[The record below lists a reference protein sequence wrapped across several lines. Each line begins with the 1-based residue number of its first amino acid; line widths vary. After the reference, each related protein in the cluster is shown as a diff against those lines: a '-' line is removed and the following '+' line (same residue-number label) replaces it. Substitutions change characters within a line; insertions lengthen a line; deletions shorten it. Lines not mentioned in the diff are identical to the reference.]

1 MNPRYLYISLIIF
14 LNACSNSSYYDISI
28 PAKQSNRGDYGLVD
42 LKGNLVVD
50 FEIDQRPSIMTSNW
64 SYFKEDGKIRFV
76 NNKSN
81 FFDTDFSEALHFN
94 ENHSI
99 VKLNDGRLAII
110 DLDLKVVNT
119 LDGAEKVGYLSDGM
133 IKFLGSNGLWG
144 YMNKYGDVV
153 IEPIYNRASFFS
165 ENLATVG
172 LKNFDNNK
180 IEYGVID
187 KSGSQKLKVSSRYDF
202 IGHFSD
208 GLAVYRKDGE
218 WGYLN
223 RRGKEVIRS
232 FDWKEAFPFFDG
244 YATVKG
250 FDNEFGLIN
259 KKGKLKINTRE
270 RIPISLYNNVYV
282 YYDLRRYR
290 RGFMNKRRKSKSL
303 PEFNELVPLLSK
315 GAWAKNG
322 TIWYY
327 INKKGNI
334 INRRGTP
341 EFQLLFHEEFSN
353 NINYKKYPIDLNQ
366 TLESEFVNMS
376 GFIDTFLNSDNK
388 FLTIPSSKPFFNL
401 DDIESLINSYK
412 LESVQSIKLKEKL
425 NRYNKRVDSY
435 SLLNTNLVFNDHL
448 ALNLRFNFSKPIFSQ
463 SQNEL
468 IINQDSD
475 LNNLRLSI
483 RLNKKAIGKSSK
495 LSSQIKEH
503 LEKNGFTYSK
513 STRRYVN
520 IETNVSLS
528 ISTEY
533 RWIYINIYPNV

>member
-1 MNPRYLYISLIIF
+1 MNYKYSYISLLII
-14 LNACSNSSYYDISI
+14 LSSCSNSSYYDISI
-28 PAKQSNRGDYGLVD
+28 PAKQNNRGDYGLVD
-42 LKGNLVVD
+42 LNGNLVVD

-64 SYFKEDGKIRFV
+64 SYFNENGKIKFV
-76 NNKSN
+76 NSKSN

-94 ENHSI
+94 EDHSI
-99 VKLNDGRLAII
+99 VKNYDGRLAII
-110 DLDLKVVNT
+110 DLDLKVISV
-119 LDGAEKVGYLSDGM
+119 LDGVEKAGYISDGM
-133 IKFLGSNGLWG
+133 IKFMGSNGLWG
-144 YMNKYGDVV
+144 YMNKSGEIV
-153 IEPIYNRASFFS
+153 IDPIYSRASFFS

-180 IEYGVID
+180 IEYGIID
-187 KSGSQKLKVSSRYDF
+187 RSGFQRLKISSRYDF

-223 RRGKEVIRS
+223 KRGKEVIRN
-232 FDWKEAFPFFDG
+232 FDWKEAFPFFEG
-244 YATVKG
+244 YATVKR

-259 KKGKLKINTRE
+259 KKGKLVINTRE
-270 RIPISLYNNVYV
+270 RMPISLYNNVYV
-282 YYDLRRYR
+282 YYDLRRWR
-290 RGFMNKRRKSKSL
+290 RGFMNKRRKPKSL
-303 PEFNELVPLLSK
+303 PEFNELVPLLST
-315 GAWAKNG
+315 GAWGKNG

-327 INKKGNI
+327 VDKKGNI

-341 EFQLLFHEEFSN
+341 DFQLLFHEEFSN
-353 NINYKKYPIDLNQ
+353 NINYRKYPIDLNQ

-388 FLTIPSSKPFFNL
+388 FLTVSSSNPYFNIE
-401 DDIESLINSYK
+401 DIESLINLYK
-412 LESVQSIKLKEKL
+412 LESVQEIKLEERL
-425 NRYNKRVDSY
+425 NRYNRRIDSY

-448 ALNLRFNFSKPIFSQ
+448 ALNLRFNFSKPIFNQ

-495 LSSQIKEH
+495 LSSQIKEY

-513 STRRYVN
+513 SSRRYVN

>member
-1 MNPRYLYISLIIF
+1 MNFKYSYIPLLII
-14 LNACSNSSYYDISI
+14 LNSCSNSSYYDISI
-28 PAKQSNRGDYGLVD
+28 PAKQNNRGDYGLVD
-42 LKGNLVVD
+42 LNGNLVVD

-64 SYFKEDGKIRFV
+64 SYFNENGKIKFV
-76 NNKSN
+76 NSKSN

-94 ENHSI
+94 EDHSI
-99 VKLNDGRLAII
+99 VKDYDGRLAII
-110 DLDLKVVNT
+110 DLDLKVISV
-119 LDGAEKVGYLSDGM
+119 LDGVEKAGYISDGM
-133 IKFLGSNGLWG
+133 IKFMGSNGLWG
-144 YMNKYGDVV
+144 YMNKSGEIV
-153 IEPIYNRASFFS
+153 IDPIYSRASFFS

-180 IEYGVID
+180 IEYGIID
-187 KSGSQKLKVSSRYDF
+187 RSGFQRLKVSSRYDF

-208 GLAVYRKDGE
+208 GLAVYKKDGE

-223 RRGKEVIRS
+223 KRGKEVIRN
-232 FDWKEAFPFFDG
+232 FDWKEAFPFFEG

-259 KKGKLKINTRE
+259 KKGKLVINTRE
-270 RIPISLYNNVYV
+270 RMPISLYNNVYV
-282 YYDLRRYR
+282 YYDLRRWR
-290 RGFMNKRRKSKSL
+290 RGFMNKRRKPKSL
-303 PEFNELVPLLSK
+303 PEFNELVPLLST
-315 GAWAKNG
+315 GAWGKNG

-327 INKKGNI
+327 VDKKGNI

-341 EFQLLFHEEFSN
+341 DFQLLFHEEFSN
-353 NINYKKYPIDLNQ
+353 NINYRKYPIDLNQ

-388 FLTIPSSKPFFNL
+388 FLTVSSSNPYFNIE
-401 DDIESLINSYK
+401 DIESLINLYK
-412 LESVQSIKLKEKL
+412 LESVQEIKLEERL
-425 NRYNKRVDSY
+425 NRYNRRIDSY

-448 ALNLRFNFSKPIFSQ
+448 ALNLRFNFSKPIFNQ

-475 LNNLRLSI
+475 LNNIRLSI

-495 LSSQIKEH
+495 LSSQIKQY

-513 STRRYVN
+513 SSRRYVN
-520 IETNVSLS
+520 TETNVSLS

>member
-1 MNPRYLYISLIIF
+1 MNYKYSYISLLII
-14 LNACSNSSYYDISI
+14 LSSCSNSSYYDISI
-28 PAKQSNRGDYGLVD
+28 PAKQNNRGDYGLVD
-42 LKGNLVVD
+42 LNGNLVVD

-64 SYFKEDGKIRFV
+64 SYFNENGKIKFV
-76 NNKSN
+76 NSKSN

-94 ENHSI
+94 EDHSI
-99 VKLNDGRLAII
+99 VKDYDGRLAII
-110 DLDLKVVNT
+110 DLDLKVISV
-119 LDGAEKVGYLSDGM
+119 LDGVEKAGYISDGM
-133 IKFLGSNGLWG
+133 IKFMGSNGLWG
-144 YMNKYGDVV
+144 YMNKFGEIV

-180 IEYGVID
+180 IEYGIID
-187 KSGSQKLKVSSRYDF
+187 RSGFQRLKVSSRYDF

-223 RRGKEVIRS
+223 KRGKEVIRN
-232 FDWKEAFPFFDG
+232 FDWKEAFPFFEG

-259 KKGKLKINTRE
+259 KKGKLVINTRE
-270 RIPISLYNNVYV
+270 RMPISLYNNVYV
-282 YYDLRRYR
+282 YYDLRRWR
-290 RGFMNKRRKSKSL
+290 RGFMNKRRKPKSF
-303 PEFNELVPLLSK
+303 PEFNELVPLLST
-315 GAWAKNG
+315 GAWGKNG

-327 INKKGNI
+327 VDKKGNI

-341 EFQLLFHEEFSN
+341 DFQLLFHEEFSN
-353 NINYKKYPIDLNQ
+353 NINYRKYPIDLNQ

-376 GFIDTFLNSDNK
+376 GFIDTFLNTDNK
-388 FLTIPSSKPFFNL
+388 FLTVSSSNPYFNIE
-401 DDIESLINSYK
+401 DIESLMNLYK
-412 LESVQSIKLKEKL
+412 LESVQEIKLEERL
-425 NRYNKRVDSY
+425 NRYNRRIDSY

-448 ALNLRFNFSKPIFSQ
+448 ALNLRFNFSKPIFNQ

-475 LNNLRLSI
+475 LNNIRLSI

-495 LSSQIKEH
+495 LSSQIKEY

-513 STRRYVN
+513 SSRRYVN
-520 IETNVSLS
+520 TETNVSLS